1 MKTYNKKLLILIFT
15 PLLLFLLLSWFTYI
29 ATRSIAEKTLF
40 DQQRTIV
47 AQAAATTDLWLRQ
60 QKKVIN
66 SVRQELE
73 GSDLGNADQT
83 LNILRQAL
91 NAGEFSDIY
100 IGLNNGIIIDGTGWV
115 PPTGYD
121 TRKRPWYINGI
132 RTEDIT
138 LSPPYID
145 MTTGK
150 MVIAMTT
157 PLISNHEIIGVLSG
171 DIILDS
177 LVSNVL
183 NVRVGNIGY
192 SFIVAED
199 GTIMIHPDQSLLMTA
214 RLQDLDP
221 SLKKIISEFSRNRAG
236 TYKFTLNS
244 KENILAYHAIEG
256 GSWILCTTMTTEEAY
271 HLSDS
276 TSVLSALQAVIKL
289 LAVVVIVA
297 LLIIGGSA
305 LILFVYNKRFK
316 STVQQHQDALSVL
329 NQDLNWNI
337 TRRKAMEAYYQTL
350 FHVANDAI
358 MICKGLVIIE
368 CNERAREM
376 LKAKPHG
383 VIGNYLLDISAKY
396 QADGQDSYSHLQQ
409 IVNDATKGKQQFFQ
423 WTFLRND
430 GSEFP
435 AEVSLKELSLNNE
448 RLTLMSIRD
457 ISKRTTAEQQLR
469 QAQKMAAMGEMLGAI
484 AHQWRQPLNILS
496 TYISSLKSAY
506 YNQMI
511 SREFVEKLVSNA
523 DTQIQFMSKTIDDFR
538 QFFKP
543 SKTKERFSLIK
554 SVENAVKLVE
564 PSYRQA
570 NIRIDLSVPESEE
583 RPAVFGYQSEFS
595 HVIVNILANARDA
608 IEEAIGRDQT
618 NPREVFIS
626 LSETLDRFSITICDS
641 GNGMPEYIIEQ
652 IFTPYFTTKGIASGT
667 GLGLY
672 MAKVIVENEMNGTI
686 TAHNG
691 SKGACFTITLPRT
704 NDPRSTDV

>member
-1 MKTYNKKLLILIFT
+1 
-15 PLLLFLLLSWFTYI
+15 
-29 ATRSIAEKTLF
+29 
-40 DQQRTIV
+40 
-47 AQAAATTDLWLRQ
+47 
-60 QKKVIN
+60 
-66 SVRQELE
+66 
-73 GSDLGNADQT
+73 
-83 LNILRQAL
+83 
-91 NAGEFSDIY
+91 
-100 IGLNNGIIIDGTGWV
+100 
-115 PPTGYD
+115 
-121 TRKRPWYINGI
+121 
-132 RTEDIT
+132 
-138 LSPPYID
+138 
-145 MTTGK
+145 MTT
-150 MVIAMTT
+150 A
-157 PLISNHEIIGVLSG
+157 
-171 DIILDS
+171 
-177 LVSNVL
+177 
-183 NVRVGNIGY
+183 
-192 SFIVAED
+192 
-199 GTIMIHPDQSLLMTA
+199 
-214 RLQDLDP
+214 
-221 SLKKIISEFSRNRAG
+221 
-236 TYKFTLNS
+236 
-244 KENILAYHAIEG
+244 
-256 GSWILCTTMTTEEAY
+256 EAY

-289 LAVVVIVA
+289 LAVVVIIA
-297 LLIIGGSA
+297 LIIIGGSA

-316 STVQQHQDALSVL
+316 STVQQHQDALSVM

-337 TRRKAMEAYYQTL
+337 TRRKAMETHYQTL

-396 QADGQDSYSHLQQ
+396 QADGQDSLPHLQQ
-409 IVNDATKGKQQFFQ
+409 VVNEATKGKQQFFQ
-423 WTFLRND
+423 WTFVRND

-554 SVENAVKLVE
+554 ALENAVKLVE

-570 NIRIDLSVPESEE
+570 NISIDLRGPESEE
-583 RPAVFGYQSEFS
+583 RPQYSVTRVNFLMLSSISWPMPGTQSRKRSPRTGTIPERFLS
-595 HVIVNILANARDA
+595 ASAMLRITSASASATVATACRTYRRADLHPLFHNQRDCF
-608 IEEAIGRDQT
+608 R
-618 NPREVFIS
+618 
-626 LSETLDRFSITICDS
+626 DRF
-641 GNGMPEYIIEQ
+641 
-652 IFTPYFTTKGIASGT
+652 
-667 GLGLY
+667 GLVYGQRLSSR
-672 MAKVIVENEMNGTI
+672 M
-686 TAHNG
+686 
-691 SKGACFTITLPRT
+691 R
-704 NDPRSTDV
+704 